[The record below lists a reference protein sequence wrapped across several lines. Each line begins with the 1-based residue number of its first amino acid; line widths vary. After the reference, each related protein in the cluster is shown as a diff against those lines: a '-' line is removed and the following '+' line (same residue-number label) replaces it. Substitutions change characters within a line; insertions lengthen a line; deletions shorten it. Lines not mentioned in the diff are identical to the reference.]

1 MLAAVRQRE
10 KTGNTDTHTQTLWL
24 CKLFKKYL
32 YVSCEC
38 GCTCASFMCEYTHTH
53 THVWEPEINL
63 LCHCLGTIQPVFCL
77 FYPINTNSV
86 RLAGGGAQAPA
97 MRPRAEII
105 NKPSHRIF
113 YVGSGTRTCPADIS
127 PTEPSHMHPVFPGT
141 LYTFWSALACTQ
153 NSDTYRLSLCLPV
166 SDNKV
171 ASPFM
176 WPSAA
181 CFILGVIFPKGHLS
195 FPDGPRVLLL
205 HLHEAV

>member
-1 MLAAVRQRE
+1 MCVWLHILNVWVR
-10 KTGNTDTHTQTLWL
+10 
-24 CKLFKKYL
+24 
-32 YVSCEC
+32 
-38 GCTCASFMCEYTHTH
+38 

-63 LCHCLGTIQPVFCL
+63 LCHCLGTIQPFFCL
-77 FYPINTNSV
+77 FYPMNTNSA

-97 MRPRAEII
+97 MPPRAGII
-105 NKPSHRIF
+105 NKPSHPIF
-113 YVGSGTRTCPADIS
+113 YVGSGTRTCPANIS
-127 PTEPSHMHPVFPGT
+127 PTEPSHMHPASREPF
-141 LYTFWSALACTQ
+141 TFWSVLACTQ

-176 WPSAA
+176 WSSAA